1 VEYLERPL
9 KRGLEAS
16 VKSVGRDSYLTIA
29 VCNES
34 SAKVMKLQYLDLQG
48 HKLY

>member
-1 VEYLERPL
+1 M
-9 KRGLEAS
+9 RGLEGS
-16 VKSVGRDSYLTIA
+16 VKFVGMDSYLTVA

-34 SAKVMKLQYLDLQG
+34 SEKVMKLQYLDLQG